1 MAVFLSGHNWV
12 LYFYSSDLYSYSF
25 RSDIWSHGV
34 CRRQECNATWE
45 QHGWWADRPRVWA
58 FLTSGGS
65 TLVKKISKCGV
76 CLNVSWLPL
85 HSFQP
90 KVHAGGKQWRK
101 SVVFL
106 VVPLTR
112 PFITKAHNFSVAK
125 AYTAHARW
133 DGNSGHWYTSSKVTF
148 RVWCKVEKYLHVLR
162 NGREFGGIK

>member
-1 MAVFLSGHNWV
+1 MVCYASLIDITQVMAVFLSGRNWV

-34 CRRQECNATWE
+34 CRWQECNATWE

-65 TLVKKISKCGV
+65 TLVKKISKRGV

-90 KVHAGGKQWRK
+90 KVCAVGIWREAVKKLVTDIHLPKLPLEYDAK
-101 SVVFL
+101 SRSICTFWGMEENL
-106 VVPLTR
+106 V
-112 PFITKAHNFSVAK
+112 
-125 AYTAHARW
+125 
-133 DGNSGHWYTSSKVTF
+133 
-148 RVWCKVEKYLHVLR
+148 E
-162 NGREFGGIK
+162 